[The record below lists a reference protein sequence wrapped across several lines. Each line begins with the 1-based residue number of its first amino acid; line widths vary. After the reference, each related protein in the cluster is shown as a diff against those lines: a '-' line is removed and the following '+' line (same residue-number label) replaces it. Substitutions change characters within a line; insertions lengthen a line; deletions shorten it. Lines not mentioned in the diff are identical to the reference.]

1 MTTQFP
7 AQEQID
13 LIIDRTG
20 FTRSVVEFMWDE
32 YFEAVDGDVEGD
44 ETFSDYVAEVLGNA
58 SFVIAASK
66 GFSINGCLAAYD
78 YGCQTVSE
86 EGLTLDQLEGVID
99 EIELEGLLNT
109 EDDSE
114 EET

>member
-7 AQEQID
+7 AQEQVD
-13 LIIDRTG
+13 LIIERTG
-20 FTRSVVEFMWDE
+20 FARSVVEFLWDE
-32 YFEAVDGDVEGD
+32 FLEVED
-44 ETFSDYVAEVLGNA
+44 DASFFDYVAEILGNA

-86 EGLTLDQLEGVID
+86 EGLLLDDLEGVID

-114 EET
+114 EES